1 MIKYINYQEY
11 KIIILFIIY
20 VNQIL
25 LSFQI
30 PLLFHI

>member
-11 KIIILFIIY
+11 KIIILFITY